1 MSLKINQ
8 DNLVVD
14 ILPYQKIEETN
25 IYYKIVKSDNYI

>member
-14 ILPYQKIEETN
+14 ILPFQKEMEESN
-25 IYYKIVKSDNYI
+25 IYYKIVKSDN

>member
-14 ILPYQKIEETN
+14 ILPFQKEMEKPN
-25 IYYKIVKSDNYI
+25 IYYKIVKSDN